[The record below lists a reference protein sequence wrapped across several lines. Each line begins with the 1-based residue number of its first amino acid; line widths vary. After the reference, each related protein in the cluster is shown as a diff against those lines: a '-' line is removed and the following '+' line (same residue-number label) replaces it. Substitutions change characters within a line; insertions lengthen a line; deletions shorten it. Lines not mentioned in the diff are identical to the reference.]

1 LRFHF
6 LRFLTRRGRIRR
18 TRAPR
23 RRAGSIP
30 RPSPETRVRPVSTA
44 RSCLSSDCLMTVL
57 ICNSFDVS
65 CSPPSPGRGC
75 GVLCD
80 PRAMAGTGTRARNE
94 SHQAH
99 SRLLMSRTVDPPP
112 VHATTPRGSSASSRG
127 AQRDSHRDRR
137 ITGGAAAPATNTR
150 SQQEDEI
157 EPRSTSKHDQSRY
170 RRAVVTLSDEATGP
184 EADG

>member
-1 LRFHF
+1 
-6 LRFLTRRGRIRR
+6 
-18 TRAPR
+18 
-23 RRAGSIP
+23 
-30 RPSPETRVRPVSTA
+30 
-44 RSCLSSDCLMTVL
+44 MTVL

-99 SRLLMSRTVDPPP
+99 SRLLMSRTVDPRP

-137 ITGGAAAPATNTR
+137 ITGGAAAPATSTR
-150 SQQEDEI
+150 SQQKDEI
-157 EPRSTSKHDQSRY
+157 EPRSTSKHDQSCLLC
-170 RRAVVTLSDEATGP
+170 RRHPLSHSSRTDTPARTGFGTKI
-184 EADG
+184 EINYFIFEIFTIAGHQQVISVISH